1 MSTVKK
7 KENLVYLGVWLIIVA
22 VSVVSIMTTLSSF
35 GEGHSL
41 WKALLR
47 TSVATG
53 PFLLLF
59 LIHNYLLAPLVV
71 DKNRITLYAILTT
84 SLVTAFAFLT
94 ICSNNP
100 PERHGDMGKA
110 PMMEEHFGQR
120 PPQPPHEGPGRK
132 EKIGP
137 YAPTSPEM
145 LKIFVA
151 ALMVL
156 ANLGVKYYFHFSS
169 NRQRMLAL
177 ERENLDQQLQYLRYQ
192 INPHFF
198 MNTLNNIHALV
209 DIDPDEA
216 KSCIVELSK
225 LMRYVL
231 YEGSKPTILLEKE
244 TEFLR
249 QYVGLMRI
257 RYSDNV
263 KISVSLPE
271 TSPGIEIPPL
281 LFISFVENA
290 FKHGISYRKDSFIDI
305 SMSVEGDHLHFRCVN
320 SRHESNHDPLSGI
333 GLDNVKKRLDL
344 LFGGGYELKTAE
356 TEDKYDVS
364 VSIPV
369 SFVKSEEL

>member
-71 DKNRITLYAILTT
+71 TKNKTVLYAVLTAV
-84 SLVTAFAFLT
+84 LVSAFAFLT
-94 ICSNNP
+94 ISSKNS
-100 PERHGDMGKA
+100 PERHGDMDRA

-281 LFISFVENA
+281 LLISFVENA

>member
-1 MSTVKK
+1 MATVKK
-7 KENLVYLGVWLIIVA
+7 KENLVYLGVWLLIIA
-22 VSVVSIMTTLSSF
+22 VSVVSIMTTLSYF
-35 GEGHSL
+35 GEEHSL

-47 TSVATG
+47 TSVAIG

-71 DKNRITLYAILTT
+71 TKNKTVLYAVLTAV
-84 SLVTAFAFLT
+84 LVSAFAFLT
-94 ICSNNP
+94 ISSKNSP
-100 PERHGDMGKA
+100 GRHGDMDRA
-110 PMMEEHFGQR
+110 PMLEEHFGQH
-120 PPQPPHEGPGRK
+120 PPKPPREDPGKRDK
-132 EKIGP
+132 VGP
-137 YAPTSPEM
+137 YAPTSPEI

-169 NRQRMLAL
+169 NRQRMMAL

-231 YEGSKPTILLEKE
+231 YEGSKPMILLEKE

-271 TSPGIEIPPL
+271 SAPGIEIPPL

-305 SMSVEGDHLHFRCVN
+305 SMSV
-320 SRHESNHDPLSGI
+320 
-333 GLDNVKKRLDL
+333 
-344 LFGGGYELKTAE
+344 GGRP
-356 TEDKYDVS
+356 S
-364 VSIPV
+364 
-369 SFVKSEEL
+369 SFQVREQ